1 MDGDQVHAHDVVIAD
16 DDIDDFKFLSSAIAE
31 LELTVVITRAE
42 NGEVL
47 IKVLNERIPDILFLD
62 ILMPIKDG
70 KECLKEIRSN
80 KRFDSLPIIMYTS
93 LRDLETIEFCYR
105 EGSNL
110 YICKPNTYRELLQV
124 LKRLFS
130 IDWKKMIYYPPLSQY
145 VMKP

>member
-16 DDIDDFKFLSSAIAE
+16 DDTDDFKFLSSAIAE

-47 IKVLNERIPDILFLD
+47 IKVLNERLPDILFLD